1 LKKDSLYSA
10 LVAINQQPY
19 LNNDHRY
26 KTVPLVLKYPPTDVL
41 YLPRKGNKSSA
52 FKLLEL
58 SNDKGEV
65 MGYSSVNGLLFFKD

>member
-19 LNNDHRY
+19 LYNDHRY

-41 YLPRKGNKSSA
+41 YLPRKGNESSE
-52 FKLLEL
+52 FKLLEIR
-58 SNDKGEV
+58 NDKGDV
-65 MGYSSVNGLLFFKD
+65 VGYSSVNGFLYFKD